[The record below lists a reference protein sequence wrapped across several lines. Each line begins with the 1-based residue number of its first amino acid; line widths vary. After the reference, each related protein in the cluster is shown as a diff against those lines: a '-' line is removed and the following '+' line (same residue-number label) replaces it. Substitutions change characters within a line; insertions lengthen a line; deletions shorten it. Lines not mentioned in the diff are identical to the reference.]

1 MTIAAQS
8 HAVPYAQGRVF
19 FDADSHIMETL
30 DWLHSHATPSEAA
43 LIAPLSPKN
52 AGTGVEKAIAKAQA
66 RRSSPEATAELLR
79 EPLISGPK
87 GWFAYGASTPEER
100 TEALNLLGFDKQL
113 VFPTFSLGQ
122 FIRANN
128 EDVLYAGTHALN
140 RGMGRFCAGD
150 PRMLAVGYLPLHNL
164 ARSMRALEEGLS
176 DGVNAFWVSAE
187 PPCGRSPAHV
197 DHEPIW
203 AKLAEHRVPV
213 ILHIGAGTLTNSAL
227 HNNGR
232 PAIQDWLGGG
242 ENLRAKDWPATAHT
256 AQNFLTA
263 LTLDGV
269 FERHPELRCG
279 VIELGGSWL
288 PGFLRLLDQA
298 AHQFRKSEPLLQ
310 ELKLKPSE
318 YLKRQVRVSL
328 FPFEDAG
335 WLIKECGEELLMFAS
350 DYPHPEGGRDPIGR
364 FESSL
369 DAHGISEQ
377 ARERFYHLNFAD
389 LMRL

>member
-1 MTIAAQS
+1 MTSAAQS

-43 LIAPLSPKN
+43 LIAPLNPKN
-52 AGTGVEKAIAKAQA
+52 AGTGVEKAIAKAA
-66 RRSSPEATAELLR
+66 ERRSSPEATAELLQQ
-79 EPLISGPK
+79 PLISGPK
-87 GWFAYGASTPEER
+87 GWSAYGASTPEER
-100 TEALNLLGFDKQL
+100 IEALNLLGFDKQL

-122 FIRANN
+122 FIRSG
-128 EDVLYAGTHALN
+128 DVDVIYAGTHALN
-140 RGMGRFCAGD
+140 RGMGRFCAPD
-150 PRMLAVGYLPLHNL
+150 PRMLAVGYLPLL
-164 ARSMRALEEGLS
+164 DVQRSLRALDEGIRN
-176 DGVNAFWVSAE
+176 GVNAFWISAE
-187 PPCGRSPAHV
+187 CPAGRSPAHV

-203 AKLAEHRVPV
+203 QKLAEHRIPLV
-213 ILHIGAGTLTNSAL
+213 LHIGAGTLTQSAL

-242 ENLRAKDWPATAHT
+242 ENLRAKDWPASAHT

-269 FERHPELRCG
+269 FERYPELRCG
-279 VIELGGSWL
+279 VIELGGTWL
-288 PGFLRLLDQA
+288 PGYMRLLDQA
-298 AHQFRKSEPLLQ
+298 AHQFRKSEPSLQ
-310 ELKLKPSE
+310 ELSLKPSQ

-364 FESSL
+364 FEASL
-369 DAHGISEQ
+369 DEHAISER